1 MTDNSVENNIL
12 LNYEG
17 FLIEQAVFFEEI
29 KRTVHEKI
37 RSYKTNYKAYYSHDL
52 DRNNKIAYEKALEE
66 IEKVKTDLNKM
77 SEFLEIFGM
86 LTQQMVG
93 EDMENLEM
101 LKFQHEE
108 VKAKLNT
115 VKNKGS
121 ASKPLKENYKNEY
134 RSNFLMLFLKV
145 IFSVIIFVIAYIQ
158 IKNRKL

>member
-1 MTDNSVENNIL
+1 
-12 LNYEG
+12 
-17 FLIEQAVFFEEI
+17 
-29 KRTVHEKI
+29 
-37 RSYKTNYKAYYSHDL
+37 
-52 DRNNKIAYEKALEE
+52 
-66 IEKVKTDLNKM
+66 M

-108 VKAKLNT
+108 VKAQLNT

-121 ASKPLKENYKNEY
+121 ASKPLKENYKSEY
-134 RSNFLMLFLKV
+134 RSNFLMLFSKV
-145 IFSVIIFVIAYIQ
+145 IFSVIILVIAYIQ